1 MDPFIRL
8 TLSRI
13 LTPLC
18 KPVHPHRLAAFDWSD
33 DMWEK
38 VELAADPKKAAQ
50 AAKEAEEKEEAE
62 HRAKK
67 QARAA
72 QLENEALG
80 EFGL

>member
-18 KPVHPHRLAAFDWSD
+18 KPVQPHRLAAFEWSKA
-33 DMWEK
+33 MWEK

-50 AAKEAEEKEEAE
+50 AAKEAKMKEEVE
-62 HRAKK
+62 KR
-67 QARAA
+67 ARAA
-72 QLENEALG
+72 QLAKDAIG
-80 EFGL
+80 DFGL

>member
-18 KPVHPHRLAAFDWSD
+18 KAVQPHRLAAFEWSKA
-33 DMWEK
+33 MWDK
-38 VELAADPKKAAQ
+38 VEIAADPKKAAQ
-50 AAKEAEEKEEAE
+50 AAKEAEEKEQAE

-72 QLENEALG
+72 QLEKEALG

>member
-18 KPVHPHRLAAFDWSD
+18 KAVQPHRLAAFEWSD

-38 VELAADPKKAAQ
+38 VEITADPKKAAQ
-50 AAKEAEEKEEAE
+50 AAREAEVKERAE
-62 HRAKK
+62 K
-67 QARAA
+67 QARKV
-72 QLENEALG
+72 QTEAEAVG
-80 EFGL
+80 VFGL